1 MKMNDRLNL
10 AISENAELKARI
22 TELEQQVATLS
33 KRPEFDLSTVHGREQ
48 AVIAR
53 LDRMGMKTDLMALDE
68 CILNKAGA

>member
-1 MKMNDRLNL
+1 MNDRLNL
-10 AISENAELKARI
+10 AIAENAELKAKI
-22 TELEQQVATLS
+22 TELEKQVVILS
-33 KRPEFDLSTVHGREQ
+33 KRPEFDLSTVQGCEQ

>member
-1 MKMNDRLNL
+1 MTMNERLNL
-10 AISENAELKARI
+10 AIAENAELKARI

-33 KRPEFDLSTVHGREQ
+33 KRPEFDLSTVQGREQ

>member
-10 AISENAELKARI
+10 AIAENAELKARI
-22 TELEQQVATLS
+22 AELEQQVAILS

-53 LDRMGMKTDLMALDE
+53 LDRMGL
-68 CILNKAGA
+68 KADNHKELSGGE

>member
-10 AISENAELKARI
+10 AIAENAELKARI

-33 KRPEFDLSTVHGREQ
+33 NCPEFDLSTVQGREQ

>member
-10 AISENAELKARI
+10 AIAENAELKARI
-22 TELEQQVATLS
+22 TELEQQVAILS